1 MPISNF
7 IEREHFQDNNV
18 KMSVQLVSRHTYTK
32 FSTPIILYST
42 SYNIF
47 LKSFFL
53 WLSLKSRLETVVN
66 TGTGLLDLTSVRG
79 FTNGA
84 TSSTKSYVA
93 LFHKDSLCGNMTSL
107 AYG

>member
-66 TGTGLLDLTSVRG
+66 TGTGLG